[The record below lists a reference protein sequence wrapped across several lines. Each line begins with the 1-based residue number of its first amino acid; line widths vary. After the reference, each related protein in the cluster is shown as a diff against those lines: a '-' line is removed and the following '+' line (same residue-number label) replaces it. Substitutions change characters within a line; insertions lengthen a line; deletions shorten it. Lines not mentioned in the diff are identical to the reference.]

1 MFTVEDGHDA
11 QSCAAPLLDVHAATC
26 GYGKTPVVENISL
39 SFHAGEFFCLLGPN
53 GCGKTTLF
61 RTILGFLELF
71 SGFIRLEGEDVRKLP
86 LSRIARTIGYVP
98 QSHTP
103 PFPFPVRDVVAMG
116 RTAHLGLFQAPGS
129 CDFEISQGL
138 LERLGIAHLG
148 DRPYTEVSGGERQ
161 MVLVARALAQEP
173 KLLVMD
179 EPTSNLDF
187 GNQIRVLECI
197 KGLVG
202 EGLGVVMTTHVP
214 DHAFLCA
221 DRVALMK
228 SGRLLALGTPE
239 EVVTESALRHVYG
252 IDVRVME
259 VEIDGETICTCL
271 PRFAEFSR
279 NCLSSFSGSLVEAA
293 GRDCR

>member
-11 QSCAAPLLDVHAATC
+11 QRCDAPLLDVQAATC

-71 SGFIRLEGEDVRKLP
+71 SGSIRLEGEDVRKLP

-116 RTAHLGLFQAPGS
+116 RTAHLGLFQAPGPR
-129 CDFEISQGL
+129 DFEISQGL

-228 SGRLLALGTPE
+228 SGRLLALGSPE

-252 IDVRVME
+252 IDVRVVE
-259 VEIDGETICTCL
+259 VNLDGKLVRTCL
-271 PRFAEFSR
+271 PRFSEFSE
-279 NCLSSFSGSLVEAA
+279 NCPSFFSESLVSIGEV
-293 GRDCR
+293 CR